1 MGPRP
6 VCLWYPTSKLLP
18 HGPPT
23 HLPTYSL
30 GPKIHVLQH
39 WGTAFASNKMNNSR
53 KQLLFCLVF
62 TQPCLLFPARIYR
75 PCLECTSQTVLSAL
89 VLSLYPKTKV
99 WLNLQRE
106 QSRWPGHSHTWLLG
120 AVWYFCAQTV
130 WDHRP
135 QSKRGINI
143 FQSRETKN
151 NPNYRIPFP
160 SVSDPSPRPQAASAR
175 GGSDQANIKPPNASA
190 LTDSV
195 VSSQLCDLAES
206 PNLPGPQ
213 QNQKST
219 KAPSSANVA
228 WV

>member
-6 VCLWYPTSKLLP
+6 VCLWYPISKLFP
-18 HGPPT
+18 HGPLT
-23 HLPTYSL
+23 HLPTYRL
-30 GPKIHVLQH
+30 GPKIHVLQSL
-39 WGTAFASNKMNNSR
+39 GTAFPSDKMNNSQ

-89 VLSLYPKTKV
+89 VLSLCPITKV
-99 WLNLQRE
+99 RLDLQRQE
-106 QSRWPGHSHTWLLG
+106 SRRPGHSHTCFLG

-135 QSKRGINI
+135 QSKWGIDI

-175 GGSDQANIKPPNASA
+175 GGSDQANIKPPDASA

-195 VSSQLCDLAES
+195 VSSQLCDPAES
-206 PNLPGPQ
+206 PNFSGPQ
-213 QNQKST
+213 QNQEST
-219 KAPSSANVA
+219 KAPSSAHVR